1 MYRRLS
7 EAKQGY
13 PNIITPLPGPK
24 AKLYLEKDSKFVSP
38 SSTKEYPL
46 VVKTA
51 SGNMLEDVDGNKFLD
66 FTAGVAVCSTGHCHP
81 DVIEAIKHQTELLIH
96 MSGADFYNP
105 LQMELAEKLSKISP
119 GNATKRTFFGNSGAE
134 AVEAAFK
141 LARYHTK
148 RPMVIAFYNA
158 FHGRTMGALSLT
170 GSKLTQRKGFFP
182 LIPGVVHVPYAYC
195 YRCHYGLTKEKCGM
209 WCTEWIKEEL
219 FQTVVP
225 PEEVAAIFVEPVQG
239 EGGYIVPP
247 KEFHEQL
254 YKLTREFGILYVAD
268 EVQAGM
274 GRTGKMFA
282 CEHFGIVP
290 DIITLAKGIASGMPI
305 SATVAS
311 QKIMDWGPGTHAS
324 TFGGNPVSIAAA
336 LKTIELLEN
345 GLIANA
351 ARIGAYIMKQI
362 KAMEKA
368 HRLIGDVRGLGLM
381 IGIEL
386 VTDKKTK
393 ERAVKERNELLHKTF
408 KKGLLLLGCSC
419 NTVRLCPSLLT
430 TTEEA
435 DTALTIFEECLEE
448 LEKG

>member
-1 MYRRLS
+1 
-7 EAKQGY
+7 
-13 PNIITPLPGPK
+13 IITPLPGPK
-24 AKLYLEKDSKFVSP
+24 AKSYLEKDQKFVSP

-51 SGNMLEDVDGNKFLD
+51 RGNMVEDVDGNKFLD

-81 DVIEAIKHQTELLIH
+81 EVIEAIKRQAETLIH

-105 LQMELAEKLSKISP
+105 LHVELAEKLSRISP
-119 GNATKRTFFGNSGAE
+119 GTDTKRTFFGNSGAE
-134 AVEAAFK
+134 AVETAFK

-148 RPMVIAFYNA
+148 RPMIIAFYNA

-170 GSKLTQRKGFFP
+170 GSRTTQRKGFFP
-182 LIPGVVHVPYAYC
+182 LIPGVIHVPYAYC
-195 YRCHYGLTKEKCGM
+195 YRCYYGLTKEKCGM
-209 WCTEWIKEEL
+209 WCAGWIKEEL

-247 KEFHEQL
+247 KEFLDQL
-254 YKLTREFGILYVAD
+254 YKLTREYGILYVAD

-290 DIITLAKGIASGMPI
+290 DIITLAKGIASGMPV
-305 SATVAS
+305 SATVAP

-324 TFGGNPVSIAAA
+324 TFGGNPVAISAA

-351 ARIGAYIMKQI
+351 ARIGAYIIKQL
-362 KAMEKA
+362 KAMEKT

-386 VTDKKTK
+386 VRDKKTK
-393 ERAVKERNELLHKTF
+393 ERAVKERNELLQKAF
-408 KKGLLLLGCSC
+408 KKGLLLLGCSR
-419 NTVRLCPSLLT
+419 NSVRFCPSLVT
-430 TTEEA
+430 TKEEA
-435 DTALTIFEECLEE
+435 DTALTIFEDCLDE
-448 LEKG
+448 LEKR